1 MNWAAAGV
9 GNQSLH
15 PLCIPV
21 DAHGLQP
28 SRPAT
33 TGIHP
38 PLRAVPPQP
47 RSHTPVARAR
57 GGNGQPGGSRH
68 APSRD
73 FKAGSFVCVRVCSP
87 PLSTAA
93 LIDVTSP
100 RDVAGGPDPAIVPG
114 LGGDVRLLGGGSWG
128 SQACFHLP
136 DLPRWRKGS
145 SQGTGLGR
153 GVPTAQQKG
162 HE

>member
-1 MNWAAAGV
+1 MYRTKASTLSASREHSGCSGA
-9 GNQSLH
+9 
-15 PLCIPV
+15 PV
-21 DAHGLQP
+21 
-28 SRPAT
+28 SSPAT
-33 TGIHP
+33 TGIPALFVPSGPVHTRP
-38 PLRAVPPQP
+38 WPERWEVRA
-47 RSHTPVARAR
+47 ARR
-57 GGNGQPGGSRH
+57 RRH

-87 PLSTAA
+87 PLGTAA

-100 RDVAGGPDPAIVPG
+100 RDDAGGPDPAIVPG

-128 SQACFHLP
+128 SQACFHLA
-136 DLPRWRKGS
+136 DLPRWREGS
-145 SQGTGLGR
+145 SQDTGLGR